1 MARLSKL
8 IGLSALAIA
17 VCGLA
22 CVNGAVAQD
31 LYTAPV
37 PSAHGGGFDL
47 GNGSQPIAI
56 SADNGIEWDR
66 DYKTYIARGNAV
78 ATQGNSELHA
88 DTLTAYYTSSS
99 SQIDHIVADG
109 SVKIMNPTET
119 AYGDHA
125 DYDRI
130 KRLLV
135 MTGSALKIQTNSE
148 TVTARDSLEYWQ
160 DQDAMVAR
168 GNVVIVKSNGT
179 VIKSDLATSY
189 FGTSAV
195 TGKREAYQVKAEG
208 HVHIDTGKE
217 QATCDRAVYD
227 PDTQIA
233 ILTGNVVL
241 VQGRS
246 TFQGARGE
254 IDMNKGV
261 SRLLPAPGQRVR
273 TVIQPKNSNQ
283 NSGAPATSATGPI
296 AANTATN
303 SGASN
308 P

>member
-1 MARLSKL
+1 MSMARFFTV
-8 IGLSALAIA
+8 GLAIA
-17 VCGLA
+17 ALGFCGHA
-22 CVNGAVAQD
+22 NVAAAQD
-31 LYTAPV
+31 QYTAPV
-37 PSAHGGGFDL
+37 PSANGGGFDL
-47 GNGSQPIAI
+47 GNSSQPIEI
-56 SADNGIEWDR
+56 SADDGIEWDR
-66 DYKTYIARGNAV
+66 DYKTYTARGNAV
-78 ATQGNSELHA
+78 ASQGNSELHA
-88 DTLTAYYTSSS
+88 DTLTAYYTGSS

-119 AYGDHA
+119 AFGDHA
-125 DYDRI
+125 DYNRV

-135 MTGSALKIQTNSE
+135 LTGNALKIQATGE
-148 TVTARDSLEYWQ
+148 TVTARDALEYWQ

-179 VIKSDLATSY
+179 VIKTDLATSY
-189 FGTSAV
+189 FGDNAQS
-195 TGKREAYQVKAEG
+195 GKREAFQVKAEG

-227 PDTQIA
+227 PNTQIA
-233 ILTGNVVL
+233 VLTGHVVL

-273 TVIQPKNSNQ
+273 TVIQPKNSDQ
-283 NSGAPATSATGPI
+283 NTGAPATSTGGAI
-296 AANTATN
+296 ASSAANT
-303 SGASN
+303 GASN